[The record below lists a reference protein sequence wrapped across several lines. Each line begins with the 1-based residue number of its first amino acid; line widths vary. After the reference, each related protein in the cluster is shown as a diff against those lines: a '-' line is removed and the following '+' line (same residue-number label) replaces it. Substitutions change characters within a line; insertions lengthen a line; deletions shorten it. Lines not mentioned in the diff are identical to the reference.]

1 MRGKCRSVRYIR
13 RGRKVQLTVHGRQTR

>member
-1 MRGKCRSVRYIR
+1 MRGKCCSVRYIR